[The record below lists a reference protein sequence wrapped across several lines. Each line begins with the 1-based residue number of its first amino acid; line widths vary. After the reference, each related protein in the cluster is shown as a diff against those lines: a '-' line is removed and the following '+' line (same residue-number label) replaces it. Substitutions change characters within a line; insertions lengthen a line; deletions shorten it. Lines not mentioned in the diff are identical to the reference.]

1 MAYNVLK
8 GSVQFI
14 NSDSGSIE
22 SMVDDH
28 SDQTIGGV
36 KTFSQIITAS
46 LGLSASVLYAPDITS
61 TSASFAEL
69 TISSSITHTPLLI
82 LDKAEASS
90 SFVEFRKEGVKYAEI
105 STNEYETLYIKTDA
119 TSYPIFFRQAANTPL
134 KFQSSIA
141 TFQSYPVHV
150 SQSLHVTGSSFINNL
165 SASNEISASAFFGS
179 GQGLT
184 NIPASGL
191 NLGDSTDNSG
201 GNLIVKLSSSG
212 GLESTVNGLRTNPSL
227 ADQKTSP
234 VDADKFLLSDS
245 AAGNAP
251 KYLTYQNLAAGVTSG
266 ITTYPPNGNNGAVQI
281 KNGSAFQGPN
291 ELSFDTSANTLTVTG
306 QITASVHVSSSQV
319 YATAFYGDGAN
330 LTNLPA
336 SQLSGAVSAA
346 NIDIGNGL
354 FNDGGSVAVSAS
366 YGLTAS
372 ANGLEL
378 TASNTSGLDV
388 TAAIGGIVVS
398 PSRTAAKASPIANDI
413 IIIGDSAD
421 GNKAKNSTLTSVVT
435 LVQNNGAAGS
445 NTQVQFNSSNAFAGD
460 NAFTFNAATNTL
472 AVQEI
477 SSSGNIS
484 ASFFYGDGS
493 NLQNVGGQE
502 GFNSYTADFT
512 VPQESDIIGIVTTGS
527 AITASLSAA
536 NTYGQGQR
544 FIFKDVSG
552 SCSGSNHI
560 VISASAYGSGD
571 RIDGQGVVKIQ
582 TGYGAITIAS
592 DGVNSF
598 YIVGTN

>member
-28 SDQTIGGV
+28 SDQTIGGI
-36 KTFSQIITAS
+36 KTFSSAITAS
-46 LGLSASVLYAPDITS
+46 GGISSTTYSATSVNS
-61 TSASFAEL
+61 TSGSFAEL
-69 TISSSITHTPLLI
+69 TISSSTTHTPLLI
-82 LDKAEASS
+82 LDKAESSS
-90 SFVEFRKEGVKYAEI
+90 SFVEFRKEGTKYAEI

-119 TSYPIFFRQAANTPL
+119 TSYPIFFRQAAKTPL
-134 KFQSSIA
+134 KFQSSMA

-165 SASNEISASAFFGS
+165 SASNEISASAFYGS

-191 NLGDSTDNSG
+191 NLGDSTDNSS

-227 ADQKTSP
+227 AIEKTSP
-234 VDADKFLLSDS
+234 VNTDKFLLSDS
-245 AAGNAP
+245 AAGNVP

-281 KNGSAFQGPN
+281 KNGSAFLGPN
-291 ELSFDTSANTLTVTG
+291 QLSFDTTANTLTVTG
-306 QITASVHVSSSQV
+306 QLTASVHVSSSQV
-319 YATAFYGDGAN
+319 FATSFYGDGSN

-336 SQLSGAVSAA
+336 TQLSG
-346 NIDIGNGL
+346 NIVASKISIGDGL
-354 FNDGGSVAVSAS
+354 FNDSGFVAVSAS

-372 ANGLEL
+372 ANGLEV
-378 TASNTSGLDV
+378 TASSVSGLDV
-388 TAAIGGIVVS
+388 NPTIGGIAIS
-398 PSRTAAKASPIANDI
+398 PSRTTAKASPITGDVI
-413 IIIGDSAD
+413 LIGDSAD
-421 GNKAKNSTLTSVVT
+421 SNRVKNTALTNVVT
-435 LVQNNGAAGS
+435 LVTNNGAAGL

-460 NAFTFNAATNTL
+460 NSFTFNSATNTL

-493 NLQNVGGQE
+493 NLQNVGGQSA
-502 GFNSYTADFT
+502 FTIFSSSFTISSSYD
-512 VPQESDIIGIVTTGS
+512 VLGINTSGSVVTGS
-527 AITASLSAA
+527 LLAASSYSAGQRLVFKDIAGSASVNNIVVEVSGTQQLDGVSGASLKITANNGSA
-536 NTYGQGQR
+536 T
-544 FIFKDVSG
+544 
-552 SCSGSNHI
+552 I
-560 VISASAYGSGD
+560 V
-571 RIDGQGVVKIQ
+571 
-582 TGYGAITIAS
+582 S
-592 DGVNSF
+592 DGVSNF
-598 YIVGTN
+598 YIIGTN

>member
-14 NSDSGSIE
+14 NSNSGSIE
-22 SMVDDH
+22 SMVDDY
-28 SDQTIGGV
+28 SNQTIAGV
-36 KTFSQIITAS
+36 KTFSGILTAS
-46 LGLSASVLYAPDITS
+46 SGLSASVLYAPNITS

-69 TISSSITHTPLLI
+69 TISSSVTHTPLLI

-90 SFVEFRKEGVKYAEI
+90 SFIEFRKEGVKHAEI
-105 STNEYETLYIKTDA
+105 RANNVETFIIKTEA
-119 TSYPIFFRQAANTPL
+119 TSYPIWFQQAGNYPL
-134 KFQSSIA
+134 KFQDSLA

-179 GQGLT
+179 GQGLA
-184 NIPASGL
+184 NIPATAL
-191 NLGDSTDNSG
+191 NLGNGLEPVG
-201 GNLIVKLSSSG
+201 GNLVAKLSGSSG
-212 GLESTVNGLRTNPSL
+212 MVLGTEGLGVDPNNAISISGGSLASADQFLVADSDQSNGLRKATMTNLQTYMQDSL
-227 ADQKTSP
+227 SFRSP
-234 VDADKFLLSDS
+234 AGSQNEIQFKDG
-245 AAGNAP
+245 AGNFAASSN
-251 KYLTYQNLAAGVTSG
+251 LTFNSSTN
-266 ITTYPPNGNNGAVQI
+266 I
-281 KNGSAFQGPN
+281 
-291 ELSFDTSANTLTVTG
+291 LTVAG
-306 QITASVHVSSSQV
+306 QLTASGLVSSS
-319 YATAFYGDGAN
+319 FYGDGGN
-330 LTNLPA
+330 LTNL
-336 SQLSGAVSAA
+336 AA
-346 NIDIGNGL
+346 AELVGNVNAGNINIGNGL
-354 FNDGGSVAVSAS
+354 FDDAGKLAVSAS

-372 ANGLEL
+372 ANGLEI

-388 TAAIGGIVVS
+388 IPAIGGIVVS
-398 PSRTAAKASPIANDI
+398 PSRTAAKASPVAGDI

-421 GNKAKNSTLTSVVT
+421 SNKAKNASLTSVVT

-445 NTQVQFNSSNAFAGD
+445 NTQVQFNNSNAFAGSS
-460 NAFTFNAATNTL
+460 NFTFNSATNTL
-472 AVQEI
+472 AIQEV

-544 FIFKDVSG
+544 FVFKDVSG

-598 YIVGTN
+598 YIMGTI

>member
-69 TISSSITHTPLLI
+69 TISSSITQTPLLI

-119 TSYPIFFRQAANTPL
+119 TSYPIFFRQAGNTPL
-134 KFQSSIA
+134 KFQSSMV

-165 SASNEISASAFFGS
+165 SASNEISASAFYGN
-179 GQGLT
+179 GEGLS
-184 NIPASGL
+184 NIGAASL

-227 ADQKTSP
+227 AVEKTSP
-234 VDADKFLLSDS
+234 VNTDKFLLSDS

-306 QITASVHVSSSQV
+306 QITASVHVSSSQI
-319 YATAFYGDGAN
+319 YAGELY
-330 LTNLPA
+330 
-336 SQLSGAVSAA
+336 
-346 NIDIGNGL
+346 GNG
-354 FNDGGSVAVSAS
+354 S
-366 YGLTAS
+366 GLTQVQKIGFTS
-372 ANGLEL
+372 PY
-378 TASNTSGLDV
+378 TASFDVSEQSHIVVVNTSG
-388 TAAIGGIVVS
+388 
-398 PSRTAAKASPIANDI
+398 
-413 IIIGDSAD
+413 
-421 GNKAKNSTLTSVVT
+421 
-435 LVQNNGAAGS
+435 
-445 NTQVQFNSSNAFAGD
+445 SSH
-460 NAFTFNAATNTL
+460 
-472 AVQEI
+472 
-477 SSSGNIS
+477 
-484 ASFFYGDGS
+484 
-493 NLQNVGGQE
+493 
-502 GFNSYTADFT
+502 
-512 VPQESDIIGIVTTGS
+512 
-527 AITASLSAA
+527 ITASLKAA
-536 NTYGQGQR
+536 NVYESGAMLV
-544 FIFKDVSG
+544 FKDVAG
-552 SCSGSNHI
+552 SASANHI
-560 VISASAYGSGD
+560 VIEPSGSET
-571 RIDGQGVVKIQ
+571 IDGSNAGIKIKSN
-582 TGYGAITIAS
+582 YGAITIAS
-592 DGVNSF
+592 DGNNQFFILGVN
-598 YIVGTN
+598 

>member
-8 GSVQFI
+8 GNVQFI
-14 NSDSGSIE
+14 NSNTGSIE

-28 SDQTIGGV
+28 SNQTIGGV

-46 LGLSASVLYAPDITS
+46 LGV
-61 TSASFAEL
+61 
-69 TISSSITHTPLLI
+69 SSSAFYGDGSGLSG
-82 LDKAEASS
+82 LDVAVTTFDNATLNTVVVAKADNN
-90 SFVEFRKEGVKYAEI
+90 I
-105 STNEYETLYIKTDA
+105 SGAVGLTYDGAVLA
-119 TSYPIFFRQAANTPL
+119 
-134 KFQSSIA
+134 
-141 TFQSYPVHV
+141 
-150 SQSLHVTGSSFINNL
+150 VTGN
-165 SASNEISASAFFGS
+165 ISASLNVSGSAFYGS
-179 GQGLT
+179 AVGLT
-184 NIPASGL
+184 SIPTNQFNGNISAADL

-227 ADQKTSP
+227 AVEKTSP
-234 VDADKFLLSDS
+234 VNADKFLLSDS

-306 QITASVHVSSSQV
+306 QITASVHVCSSQV
-319 YATAFYGDGAN
+319 YATAFYGDGAS

-592 DGVNSF
+592 DGANSF
-598 YIVGTN
+598 YIIGTI

>member
-69 TISSSITHTPLLI
+69 TISSSITQTPLLI

-119 TSYPIFFRQAANTPL
+119 TSYPIFFRQAGNTPL
-134 KFQSSIA
+134 KFQSSMV

-165 SASNEISASAFFGS
+165 SASNEISASAFYGN
-179 GQGLT
+179 GEGLS
-184 NIPASGL
+184 NIGAASL

-227 ADQKTSP
+227 AVEKTSP
-234 VDADKFLLSDS
+234 VNADKILLSDS

-319 YATAFYGDGAN
+319 FADQFNGDG
-330 LTNLPA
+330 T
-336 SQLSGAVSAA
+336 
-346 NIDIGNGL
+346 
-354 FNDGGSVAVSAS
+354 
-366 YGLTAS
+366 
-372 ANGLEL
+372 
-378 TASNTSGLDV
+378 
-388 TAAIGGIVVS
+388 GI
-398 PSRTAAKASPIANDI
+398 
-413 IIIGDSAD
+413 
-421 GNKAKNSTLTSVVT
+421 TSV
-435 LVQNNGAAGS
+435 QKIG
-445 NTQVQFNSSNAFAGD
+445 
-460 NAFTFNAATNTL
+460 
-472 AVQEI
+472 
-477 SSSGNIS
+477 
-484 ASFFYGDGS
+484 Y
-493 NLQNVGGQE
+493 
-502 GFNSYTADFT
+502 NSYTENFSVSAENDL
-512 VPQESDIIGIVTTGS
+512 IGIITTGS
-527 AITASLSAA
+527 AITASLLAA
-536 NTYGQGQR
+536 SQYEPGQR
-544 FIFKDVSG
+544 LTFKDVSG

-560 VISASAYGSGD
+560 VISASAYSSAGN
-571 RIDGQGVVKIQ
+571 RIDGQGVLKIQ
-582 TGYGAITIAS
+582 AGFGAVTLAS
-592 DGVNSF
+592 DGVASF
-598 YIVGTN
+598 YIVSTS